1 MSLVEVIEQFQSV
14 SAEQRVK
21 LENIYQDLKE
31 NKDDSIA
38 GTIVQQI
45 ERGEVGTKKDLHEL
59 MESLKAYKTKEVD
72 GFLDI
77 SYEYTFQPPGDEFPL
92 EYSDTITK
100 HRLLTLGEDGTWMEI
115 TEEGVTI
122 GPVDRDHN
130 PVEGHP
136 EYLSIDLSNATMSET
151 SIEIPSPSELDK
163 DVIDALFNK
172 SSKENTLELKP
183 NLQKVQL
190 PLKEVFLETEI
201 GSLLFEPEEAFLA
214 NRSFVMVFDTNRS
227 KPPLYPRVGS
237 QFRLK
242 YKGEEYPVSYMDT
255 SFNYRCQKFVIF
267 IILDEEC

>member
-100 HRLLTLGEDGTWMEI
+100 HRLLTLGEDGTWME
-115 TEEGVTI
+115 G
-122 GPVDRDHN
+122 
-130 PVEGHP
+130 
-136 EYLSIDLSNATMSET
+136 
-151 SIEIPSPSELDK
+151 
-163 DVIDALFNK
+163 
-172 SSKENTLELKP
+172 
-183 NLQKVQL
+183 NL
-190 PLKEVFLETEI
+190 T
-201 GSLLFEPEEAFLA
+201 
-214 NRSFVMVFDTNRS
+214 
-227 KPPLYPRVGS
+227 
-237 QFRLK
+237 
-242 YKGEEYPVSYMDT
+242 
-255 SFNYRCQKFVIF
+255 
-267 IILDEEC
+267 